1 MKLLFCLVYDDD
13 TAVVQTI
20 ELESNS
26 TLCSLL
32 SRYDKLQT
40 PQCYREGMTPEG
52 GEMILKEI
60 DWRFCRRASLD
71 VNFPQSVAR
80 KTIGPHELGR
90 TERIGPINS
99 SRPN

>member
-40 PQCYREGMTPEG
+40 PQCYREGHDSRGRRDDFEG
-52 GEMILKEI
+52 
-60 DWRFCRRASLD
+60 D
-71 VNFPQSVAR
+71 
-80 KTIGPHELGR
+80 
-90 TERIGPINS
+90 
-99 SRPN
+99 